1 MILIFRGGMSCEL
14 KRHLSNVTDSHCAH
28 DTRAHHQVASL
39 DEDKRRFT
47 LSFV

>member
-1 MILIFRGGMSCEL
+1 MILIFRGGMPCEL
-14 KRHLSNVTDSHCAH
+14 NRRLSNATDSDCAH
-28 DTRAHHQVASL
+28 DTQAHQVASL